1 MSDFP
6 ESFEKRMRQSLHGEW
21 ESFLAVHQTPSPVS
35 IRINP
40 FKNHLTTELPKVPW
54 AQYGRYLPERP
65 VFTLDPTFHAGSYYV
80 QEASSMF
87 LEQVFHQF
95 IDTKEK
101 LTVLDLCAA
110 PGGKSTHLASLIN
123 ADSLLVSNE
132 VIRSRASILAENL
145 QKWGTNNVVV
155 TNNDPEDFSDLT
167 GLFDVIVVDAPCSG
181 EGLFRKD
188 PDAMKE
194 WSEDNV
200 QLCSKRQQRILHD
213 IWPALKENG
222 ILIYSTCTYNAL
234 ENEEN
239 LQWLKT
245 EKEVEFLSLNI
256 DPAWNV
262 LTIEENGTK
271 GYRFYPHRVNGEG
284 FFLSV
289 IRKKEPEGTVRIK
302 PQKNGFT
309 SPSKKILE
317 KIQSWVKSPEGKTFI
332 QRDDLVQFF
341 PASQTPTIELLVKS
355 LRIVTAGTFL
365 GTVKHEKVIPEH
377 ALAISLQ
384 LDVDQFPKLAVSV
397 DEAIQY
403 LKKENI
409 NLPSEQKGFSLI
421 TFNSLPLGWV
431 NVLDNRIN
439 NMYPSEW
446 RIRMK

>member
-1 MSDFP
+1 MSNFP
-6 ESFEKRMRQSLHGEW
+6 KAFEEQLRQSLKGEW
-21 ESFLAVHQTPSPVS
+21 EKFLAAHEAPPPVS
-35 IRINP
+35 IRVNP
-40 FKNHLTTELPKVPW
+40 FKNHSIKELPNVPW
-54 AQYGRYLPERP
+54 TQHGRYLPERP
-65 VFTLDPTFHAGSYYV
+65 VFTLDPTFHAGAYYV

-87 LEQVFHQF
+87 LEQVFRQV
-95 IDTKEK
+95 IDTNEK

-110 PGGKSTHLASLIN
+110 PGGKSTHIASLIH
-123 ADSLLVSNE
+123 AESLLVSNE
-132 VIRSRASILAENL
+132 VIRSRAGILAENL

-155 TNNDPEDFSDLT
+155 TNNDPEDFSKLT

-200 QLCSKRQQRILHD
+200 QLCCKRQQRILHD

-222 ILIYSTCTYNAL
+222 ILVYSTCTYNAW

-239 LQWLKT
+239 LKWLKK
-245 EKEVEFLSLNI
+245 EKDVEFLSLNI

-262 LTIEENGTK
+262 LSIEENGVK

-289 IRKKEPEGTVRIK
+289 IRKKEREETVGIK
-302 PQKNGFT
+302 NHKSRLT
-309 SPSKKILE
+309 SPSKKLME
-317 KIQSWVKSPEGKTFI
+317 KIQPWVKVPENKTFI
-332 QRDDLVQFF
+332 QREDVIQFF
-341 PASQTPTIELLVKS
+341 PASQAYTIELLIKS
-355 LRIVTAGTFL
+355 LRLVTAGTFL
-365 GTVKHEKVIPEH
+365 GTVKHDKVIPEH
-377 ALAISLQ
+377 SLALSLELHADQFPQ
-384 LDVDQFPKLAVSV
+384 LDVSL
-397 DEAIQY
+397 DEVIQY
-403 LKKENI
+403 LKKENL
-409 NLPSEQKGFSLI
+409 NVASEQKGFSLI
-421 TFNSLPLGWV
+421 THNSLPLGWV